1 MLAVVGCADPDVMP
15 EQTWFERSAD
25 GQSATIGCVN
35 ADVKWSVRCVDGVWL
50 GYHANC
56 TLGQSY
62 QLFVQIASDRHST
75 VNDDIFVNF
84 FALRNDIVKF

>member
-1 MLAVVGCADPDVMP
+1 MRAWLLMLVAVVGCADPEVMP

-35 ADVKWSVRCVDGVWL
+35 ADVKWSVRCVNGVWL

-56 TLGQSY
+56 TLGQFHDLIS
-62 QLFVQIASDRHST
+62 LLRPSPVNSDEM
-75 VNDDIFVNF
+75 
-84 FALRNDIVKF
+84 K